1 MGLSS
6 LLSLVGRLVGKIRL
20 KWPRRVDP
28 ESVSLEGLFLALERE
43 AIQLV
48 DRLIEEARDSP

>member
-6 LLSLVGRLVGKIRL
+6 LLSLVGRLLRKIRL